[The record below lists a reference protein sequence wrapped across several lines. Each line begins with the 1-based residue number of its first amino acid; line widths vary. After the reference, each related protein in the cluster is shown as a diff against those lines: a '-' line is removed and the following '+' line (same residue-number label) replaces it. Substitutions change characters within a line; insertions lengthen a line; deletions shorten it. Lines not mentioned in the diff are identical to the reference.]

1 MNLAKHHKEAIVAAV
16 IADIPR
22 ARKDPPGDAQKI
34 MDADIAKFAP
44 KEIAALWKDKAL
56 ACYLDIG
63 NDPISYFAIN
73 QRYSAK
79 LYSVQVRFP
88 RKHTMSDAG
97 KEAMKALYD
106 ELIGEAG
113 AIAAAET
120 ALANSIAGLRTRKAF
135 VAMFPELEKYAP
147 PEPAMGTNLPA
158 IANVMADLTKLGWP
172 KGAEVAV

>member
-1 MNLAKHHKEAIVAAV
+1 MNLTKFHKEAIVAAV

-22 ARKDPPGDAQKI
+22 ARKDPHGDAQKI
-34 MDADIAKFAP
+34 MDADIAQFAP
-44 KEIAALWKDKAL
+44 KEIAAMWKDKAL

-63 NDPISYFAIN
+63 NDPISFFAIDR
-73 QRYSAK
+73 RYGTS
-79 LYSVQVRFP
+79 LGHLRVQSP

-106 ELIGEAG
+106 ELIGEAD

-120 ALANSIAGLRTRKAF
+120 ALTNSIAGLRTRKAF

-147 PEPAMGTNLPA
+147 AEPTMGTNLPA

-172 KGAEVAV
+172 KGAQVAV